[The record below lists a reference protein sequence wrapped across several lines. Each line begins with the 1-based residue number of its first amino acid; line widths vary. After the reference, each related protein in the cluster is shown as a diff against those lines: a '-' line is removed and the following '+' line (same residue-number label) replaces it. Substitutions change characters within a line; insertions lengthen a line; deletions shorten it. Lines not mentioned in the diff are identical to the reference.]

1 MDLPVELDAGESE
14 SRLVELDS
22 AEAELIA
29 RVVRRHRSS
38 MPSYLQS
45 MQGEVEVVERI
56 LKKVG

>member
-1 MDLPVELDAGESE
+1 MDRPVEFDAGASDT
-14 SRLVELDS
+14 RIVELEP

-38 MPSYLQS
+38 IPSYLQS
-45 MQGEVEVVERI
+45 MKGEVELIERI

>member
-1 MDLPVELDAGESE
+1 MDRPAEVDAGASE
-14 SRLVELDS
+14 TRLVELDP

-38 MPSYLQS
+38 IPAYLQS
-45 MQGEVEVVERI
+45 MKPELEVIERI